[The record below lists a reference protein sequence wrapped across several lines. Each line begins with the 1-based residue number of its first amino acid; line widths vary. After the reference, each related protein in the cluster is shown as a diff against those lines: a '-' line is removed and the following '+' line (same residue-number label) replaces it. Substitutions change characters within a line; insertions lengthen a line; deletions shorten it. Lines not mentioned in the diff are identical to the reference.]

1 MSWSNIRFGIVA
13 LLVLFVVG
21 WSRAQAPGG
30 PPSAAHLVSGQ
41 RINAPVRGRAIY
53 REPFAMVG
61 SAAREFIQIE
71 QPGSM
76 IDVDG
81 TPLTITGAG
90 RWQFHGANWAVP
102 SALVRVSRNAAG
114 ASINCSAIERADFT
128 GWSSMAHAINDG
140 SEISAIR
147 SCGFIQQQPDGACLV
162 YTNQDRPTLND
173 YTDRKLATN
182 SGHTID
188 ASHFSV
194 AGECRAVGPNRG
206 ACVRLR
212 GEVTDM
218 TIRDTWFGGKAP
230 ALVLVATPAESWVN
244 SDGTPGGRENKPKR
258 IRLVDCLAESQA
270 ARLIVCYGVPL
281 GAVELVGSSVGCFV
295 VCDGY
300 ALDGSG
306 TSGGPGSGGTDTP
319 PQPPPATQPASGLPV
334 GIPAPEWGM
343 DVRTDAPPNRTF
355 SGGAFP
361 YVAAAGDVIE
371 IAAGNYPAGMGNGY
385 MQLEARG
392 TRERPVILRGVGMPR
407 LGQKLYLRNSSYVYI
422 TGLDA
427 TKIDIGEN
435 CDHWIIADCRI
446 GEGPKLEWINNAPVF
461 AQRKGGGLAIA
472 APDSKPTT
480 HGLVIRCQIVDNG
493 DFALGEANEIHGITI
508 NGAVSYVTVLD
519 CELARNSGDGMQVN
533 GGAMDYSGPDPR
545 CKLNNI
551 RVGRVDT
558 HDNRQVG
565 VALKQCA
572 DVILSGVKSHG
583 HRPYGPSPSAWG
595 AGFGLQ
601 YGPAR
606 VWLVNCESYDNV
618 SGVSG
623 GSSNGPGG
631 SWNFINFYA
640 HDNSRAWTGA
650 EGDDAQKARTGWVA
664 AGPGKVTHP
673 RLQAPNDSWGPAGMA
688 IAGSPDVTV
697 ISATLRNNDAGLNF
711 PGGQRVQV
719 LGSII
724 DGLQQPEGNAA
735 FIYDTQYLR
744 DFAFVGNAIASGS
757 DRFQRGGQRSGMETW
772 LAAFGSAART
782 SVNVIAT
789 GGTWTPTAADRA
801 TFDEFKR
808 RYGLDIDVDFS
819 GAARPVTRKIGAT
832 ER

>member
-1 MSWSNIRFGIVA
+1 MNRSNIRFGIVA

-21 WSRAQAPGG
+21 WSRADDAIRVSEDQSFVTLRGGQYVSNFGEVWNRTKPLRIHGMPDAAGKKPKVGLVWHRPQHSRPG
-30 PPSAAHLVSGQ
+30 
-41 RINAPVRGRAIY
+41 
-53 REPFAMVG
+53 
-61 SAAREFIQIE
+61 
-71 QPGSM
+71 
-76 IDVDG
+76 DG
-81 TPLTITGAG
+81 TQVNTSL
-90 RWQFHGANWAVP
+90 HGCLLQSVT
-102 SALVRVSRNAAG
+102 
-114 ASINCSAIERADFT
+114 FT
-128 GWSSMAHAINDG
+128 GQFDVAAFYNSGVEEGTYINVVVD
-140 SEISAIR
+140 AQ
-147 SCGFIQQQPDGACLV
+147 CGVAKTIFTTSDVWGLGFPHG
-162 YTNQDRPTLND
+162 PTLSGGNIVSMRL
-173 YTDRKLATN
+173 YGSGGVGFLA
-182 SGHTID
+182 
-188 ASHFSV
+188 V
-194 AGECRAVGPNRG
+194 
-206 ACVRLR
+206 
-212 GEVTDM
+212 GEVTDLYAGQIS
-218 TIRDTWFGGKAP
+218 TSGTGLARFQFHSVPPYQWPQWGGGT
-230 ALVLVATPAESWVN
+230 ATSE
-244 SDGTPGGRENKPKR
+244 GRPKR
-258 IRLVDCLAESQA
+258 IVFTDTRMSEGAYTDAVVFS
-270 ARLIVCYGVPL
+270 VP
-281 GAVELVGSSVGCFV
+281 SVGVSFASEVQFV
-295 VCDGY
+295 N
-300 ALDGSG
+300 G
-306 TSGGPGSGGTDTP
+306 TLNNPVRKIQTLGVGNSGGPGPGGADDP
-319 PQPPPATQPASGLPV
+319 PRPPSGLPA